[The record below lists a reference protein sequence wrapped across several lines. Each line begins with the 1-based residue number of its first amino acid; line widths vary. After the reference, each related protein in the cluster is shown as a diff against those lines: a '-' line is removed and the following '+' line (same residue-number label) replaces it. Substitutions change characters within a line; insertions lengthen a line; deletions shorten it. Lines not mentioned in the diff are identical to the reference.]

1 MPPAASL
8 VRPTDDGAIA
18 TGTDDAALAGRR
30 HLTASGMA
38 GHLPAA
44 ANAPTASEAEAP
56 HRAPGVPWSTPVAA
70 TTVTA
75 ALATSA
81 AALAAPRVA
90 EPRARVVARPLATTA
105 PSTPARAPKA
115 WTAPAS
121 PWPSS
126 RPSFPVRSASLSPPR
141 PSPWPFSPTPP
152 ATFPAAVR
160 RLGCQVPGLPPLTR
174 PETPASKGAPPP
186 LPDPISRT
194 EVATEARYG
203 DWDLRRLTTTS
214 KDLAQ
219 GTMFGNTYGSGP

>member
-1 MPPAASL
+1 MPSEASL
-8 VRPTDDGAIA
+8 VRPTDDGAVT
-18 TGTDDAALAGRR
+18 TGADDAKLAGRR
-30 HLTASGMA
+30 HLAASGLA

-44 ANAPTASEAEAP
+44 TNAATASEAEAP
-56 HRAPGVPWSTPVAA
+56 DRAQSVPWTTPGASVAMA
-70 TTVTA
+70 P
-75 ALATSA
+75 LATSA
-81 AALAAPRVA
+81 AARPRS
-90 EPRARVVARPLATTA
+90 RVVARPLATTA
-105 PSTPARAPKA
+105 PSTPAQGPKT

-126 RPSFPVRSASLSPPR
+126 RLSSPVRPAALSPPR
-141 PSPWPFSPTPP
+141 PSPWSISPTPP

-160 RLGCQVPGLPPLTR
+160 RLGCRVPGLPPLAR
-174 PETPASKGAPPP
+174 PEELASKGAPPP

-219 GTMFGNTYGSGP
+219 GTMFGSTYGSGP